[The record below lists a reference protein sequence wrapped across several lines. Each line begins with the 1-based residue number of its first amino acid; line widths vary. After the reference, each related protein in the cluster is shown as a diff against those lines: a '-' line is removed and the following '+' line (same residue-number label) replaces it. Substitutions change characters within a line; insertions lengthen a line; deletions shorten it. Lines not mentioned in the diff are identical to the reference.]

1 MELTYKGPS
10 DPTNASRPPSLIIQA
25 MSNTCFSDVRRERV
39 ASSIT
44 CVIDLSHAA
53 MIYIYTH
60 CALLRIR
67 NTTIIQIDDCWIGE
81 TTNCT
86 LHFTQTLI

>member
-53 MIYIYTH
+53 MIYIHTVH
-60 CALLRIR
+60 CCAFAILLLYRL
-67 NTTIIQIDDCWIGE
+67 TIAG
-81 TTNCT
+81 
-86 LHFTQTLI
+86 

>member
-53 MIYIYTH
+53 MIYTH
-60 CALLRIR
+60 CALPRIR
-67 NTTIIQIDDCWIGE
+67 NTIIIQIDDC
-81 TTNCT
+81 
-86 LHFTQTLI
+86 